1 MKSYETTFKEVAE
14 GHLVPSVIVSIADY
28 ETGKHK
34 SVKYADVAEDF
45 FISNCFAQIY
55 I

>member
-1 MKSYETTFKEVAE
+1 MKTYETTLEEVAE

-34 SVKYADVAEDF
+34 EE
-45 FISNCFAQIY
+45 IY
-55 I
+55 GYMSMIKSGYKSGSLPVC